1 MVIIISQNQT
11 SPCEISIYMFFFL
24 FLPDCEKLE
33 QRFDNFYDLYL
44 LGLKLLNCKNETESY
59 QFLLKSKE
67 RNVKIKASWKPTSC
81 FLGICV
87 YTLIFFAIVKA
98 GKDLSHIFSY
108 HNNLKKYQ
116 MKVTVTGQFVSIL
129 FTEKTL
135 TSQDMGNDEYL
146 ANSRDY
152 TIASVNLFKGLTDLS
167 TQKKI
172 SYYRNIFFFFVL
184 ISTEMGNSTKYLC

>member
-1 MVIIISQNQT
+1 
-11 SPCEISIYMFFFL
+11 
-24 FLPDCEKLE
+24 
-33 QRFDNFYDLYL
+33 
-44 LGLKLLNCKNETESY
+44 
-59 QFLLKSKE
+59 
-67 RNVKIKASWKPTSC
+67 
-81 FLGICV
+81 
-87 YTLIFFAIVKA
+87 
-98 GKDLSHIFSY
+98 
-108 HNNLKKYQ
+108 

-167 TQKKI
+167 TQKNFI
-172 SYYRNIFFFFVL
+172 LIYYRNIFFFFVL